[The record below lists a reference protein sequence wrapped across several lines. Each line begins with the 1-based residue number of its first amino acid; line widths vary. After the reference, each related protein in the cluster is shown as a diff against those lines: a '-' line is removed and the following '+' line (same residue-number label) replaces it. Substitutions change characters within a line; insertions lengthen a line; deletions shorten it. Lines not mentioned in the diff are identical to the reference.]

1 MEIDEKYMRRALQ
14 LAVQG
19 AGHASPNPMVG
30 AVIVHNGRII
40 GEGFHRCCGQGHAEV
55 NAVASVSEA
64 DRCLLSES
72 TIYVT
77 LEPCSHYGK
86 TPPCAK
92 LLVDVGLRRVA
103 VGTLDPFEQVR
114 GRGVEMLLRA
124 GAEVEVGVL
133 EDECWQLNRRFFAAH
148 VNRRPWVQL
157 KWAQTAD
164 GFIGL
169 PQGSAERPLH
179 ISTPVTLALMHRERA
194 MADAIERFQIDGINP
209 LVVVLDGITDVRNF
223 GAIART
229 CECAGVNTIVI
240 PERNSVGVTADAV
253 KTSAG
258 ALNYLPVCRESN
270 LVKAVK
276 YLKDSGCQVIGAA
289 GETKTPYTASD
300 YTGPVAIVLGSEDN
314 GISPEIKKLCDELV
328 AIPEF
333 GEINSLNVSVAGGIM
348 IYEVVRQ
355 RIADGQLAQ

>member
-1 MEIDEKYMRRALQ
+1 MTDKSKNFIF
-14 LAVQG
+14 G
-19 AGHASPNPMVG
+19 IH
-30 AVIVHNGRII
+30 AVI
-40 GEGFHRCCGQGHAEV
+40 
-55 NAVASVSEA
+55 EA
-64 DRCLLSES
+64 IEA
-72 TIYVT
+72 
-77 LEPCSHYGK
+77 GK
-86 TPPCAK
+86 SIDK
-92 LLVDVGLRRVA
+92 LLVKKEFSGDLGRELLSVA
-103 VGTLDPFEQVR
+103 RNF
-114 GRGVEMLLRA
+114 GVPVQHVP
-124 GAEVEVGVL
+124 VEK
-133 EDECWQLNRRFFAAH
+133 LNRITRRNHQGAIAMLAA
-148 VNRRPWVQL
+148 VDYCRIDSVIPQL
-157 KWAQTAD
+157 YD
-164 GFIGL
+164 
-169 PQGSAERPLH
+169 
-179 ISTPVTLALMHRERA
+179 
-194 MADAIERFQIDGINP
+194 DGINP

-258 ALNYLPVCRESN
+258 ALTYLPVCRESN

-276 YLKDSGCQVIGAA
+276 YLKDSGCRVIGAA
-289 GETKTPYTASD
+289 GETKIPYTASD

-355 RIADGQLAQ
+355 RIADGQSAQ